1 MHWYGKLSKKFTDFE
16 SGKVL
21 VRHEQFSLKALIDEK
36 KLKTKKHSS
45 NYNHYNKIKIV
56 KVQTSCLV
64 VIYHKLCTY
73 VKLELQ
79 VRQNMH

>member
-56 KVQTSCLV
+56 KVQNFMFGGNLSQIV
-64 VIYHKLCTY
+64 Y
-73 VKLELQ
+73 
-79 VRQNMH
+79 VRQA